1 MVPRRIVIGDVHGH
15 YQSLETLLAS
25 LELRTQD
32 RVYFLGDLIDR
43 GPQSAEVVDLVMRQG
58 YGCVLGNHEAMML
71 DVIRYGA
78 AAAELLEAWL
88 YSGGQNTLRSYQN
101 AIPQR
106 HLTWLQERPL
116 YLDLGDYWLV
126 HAGVD
131 PSLPLEQQNVEICC
145 WIRDEFHSST
155 QPYFPHKTIVTGH
168 TITFTLPDIPPGKV
182 AQGIGWIDI
191 DTGVY
196 HRRSGWLTA
205 LDLDRQWIYQ
215 VQTHSQL
222 LRDFP
227 LQEAIATVDPQ
238 QVLRRSVIAE

>member
-15 YQSLETLLAS
+15 YQSLEKLLAS
-25 LELRTQD
+25 LELRHQD

-43 GPQSAEVVDLVMRQG
+43 GPQSAEVVELVIRHG
-58 YGCVLGNHEAMML
+58 HGCVLGNHEAMML

-78 AAAELLEAWL
+78 AAEELLQAWL

-106 HLTWLQERPL
+106 HLKWLRERPL

-131 PSLPLEQQNVEICC
+131 PRLALEQQTAEICC
-145 WIRDEFHSST
+145 WIRDEFHSCR
-155 QPYFPHKTIVTGH
+155 QPYFPQKTIVTGH
-168 TITFTLPDIPPGKV
+168 TITFTLPEIPPGKV
-182 AQGIGWIDI
+182 AQGVGWLGI

-222 LRDFP
+222 LRNFP
-227 LQEAIATVDPQ
+227 IQEAIAPVDPEK
-238 QVLRRSVIAE
+238 VWERATMLE